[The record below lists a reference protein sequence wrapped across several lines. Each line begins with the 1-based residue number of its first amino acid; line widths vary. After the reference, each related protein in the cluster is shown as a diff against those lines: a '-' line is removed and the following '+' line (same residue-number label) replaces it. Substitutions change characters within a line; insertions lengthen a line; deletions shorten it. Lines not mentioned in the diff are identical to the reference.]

1 MRILVSPEAGDE
13 YKAAIRYYDQQFL
26 DLGARL
32 AEEIR
37 TALRRTSDWP
47 LAFPIERGEIRRVLL
62 GRFPFKILYSIE
74 NDHIYVI
81 ALAHQHR
88 KPDYWTGRTK

>member
-1 MRILVSPEAGDE
+1 MRILVSPEARDE
-13 YKAAIRYYDQQFL
+13 YNAAIRYYDLQFPG
-26 DLGARL
+26 LGARL

-37 TALRRTSDWP
+37 AALRRTLDWP
-47 LAFPIERGEIRRVLL
+47 LAFPVERGDIRRVLL

-74 NDHIYVI
+74 SDHIYVI

-88 KPDYWTGRTK
+88 KPDYWTERTK